1 MGWGCASL
9 PMLIGTQLCMWTQ
22 QKVNNSPCQIFPLCD
37 LDLNIWFGETL
48 RFPLDRPALPPLC
61 PSCGQQPALD
71 DIPEVGRSQNLIEIA
86 YSKRGFASVFPERND
101 NIEPLGNSTVNTAT
115 SISDSDFKL
124 EELFNLFFQNKG
136 SKLFH
141 FLRAPIP
148 SLNVN

>member
-1 MGWGCASL
+1 MRIIWGRHPQGGAVTSFDVEDDDDDDDKSL
-9 PMLIGTQLCMWTQ
+9 TQ
-22 QKVNNSPCQIFPLCD
+22 CQRAVED
-37 LDLNIWFGETL
+37 L
-48 RFPLDRPALPPLC
+48 
-61 PSCGQQPALD
+61 
-71 DIPEVGRSQNLIEIA
+71 PEVGRSQNLIEIA

-124 EELFNLFFQNKG
+124 EELFNLVFQNKG

-148 SLNVN
+148 PLNVN